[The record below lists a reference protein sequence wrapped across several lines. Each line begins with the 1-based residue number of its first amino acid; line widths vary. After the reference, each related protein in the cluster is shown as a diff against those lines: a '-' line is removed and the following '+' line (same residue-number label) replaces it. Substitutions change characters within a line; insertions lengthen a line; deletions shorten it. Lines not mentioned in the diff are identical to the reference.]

1 MNIDLNVDMGEGF
14 GMYAMGDD
22 ASFMPL
28 ISSSNIAC
36 GFHAGDPCVMR
47 QTVALAKAQGT
58 AVGAHP
64 GLPDLQGFGRRTM
77 DITLEELYCDLLY
90 QIGALQAF
98 LKAAG
103 LPLHH
108 VKPHGKLYGMAH
120 LKEDVARTLCTVI
133 RDVDDHLFLYCMQK
147 GVLADMAK
155 EFGIRTVFE
164 VYSDLDY
171 DRDGNLVISRHHQA
185 HSPSDVAARV
195 LRMVRDGKVTT
206 TAGSDIAIAGSSVC
220 VHSDSPNAVAI
231 VSAVRKGLR
240 ENGYE
245 IAAPV
250 RQ

>member
-1 MNIDLNVDMGEGF
+1 MKIDLNVDMGESF
-14 GMYAMGDD
+14 GMYTMGDD
-22 ASFMPL
+22 AGFMPL

-47 QTVALAKAQGT
+47 QTVALAKQQGT

-77 DITLEELYCDLLY
+77 DITLEELYCDLMY

-98 LKAAG
+98 LKAAD

-120 LKEDVARTLCTVI
+120 LKEDIARTLCSVI
-133 RDVDDHLFLYCMQK
+133 RDVDNTLFLYCMQK
-147 GVLADMAK
+147 GVLAGIAE

-171 DRDGNLVISRHHQA
+171 DREGNLVISRHHQA
-185 HSPSDVAARV
+185 HGPADVAARV

-206 TAGSDIAIAGSSVC
+206 TAGSDIAISGSSVC

-231 VSAVRKGLR
+231 VSTVRATLL

-250 RQ
+250 K